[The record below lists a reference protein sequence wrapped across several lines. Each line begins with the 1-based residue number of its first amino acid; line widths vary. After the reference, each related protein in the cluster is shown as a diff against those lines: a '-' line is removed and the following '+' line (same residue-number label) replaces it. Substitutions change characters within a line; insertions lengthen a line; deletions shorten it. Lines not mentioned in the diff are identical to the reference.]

1 MGIITSRDVD
11 FLSNDC
17 KHRSL
22 GDVSDT
28 IIIISMLI
36 YLQILLC
43 VYSIQL
49 AGDFFMYALVFTV
62 EMLLFVIADDSQRR
76 SGGCAT
82 WLYIRRS
89 QPHSPD

>member
-1 MGIITSRDVD
+1 MQPRFINQIDNWFRSIALECSHIHDSIVADNGKLGGKLVGIITSRDVD

-36 YLQILLC
+36 YLHLK
-43 VYSIQL
+43 
-49 AGDFFMYALVFTV
+49 F
-62 EMLLFVIADDSQRR
+62 
-76 SGGCAT
+76 
-82 WLYIRRS
+82 
-89 QPHSPD
+89 